1 MYASSSTLTSL
12 GEQTETGEEKGPG
25 EGGRNSGRVRSF
37 PKQAKLVRKRH
48 LNQKGLTL
56 TDSKKYHP
64 SPSPQATKC

>member
-12 GEQTETGEEKGPG
+12 GEQTEKGEEKGPG
-25 EGGRNSGRVRSF
+25 EGGRNSGRGGSF

-56 TDSKKYHP
+56 TD
-64 SPSPQATKC
+64 